1 MSGPALAADSPSAAP
16 GRMLVD
22 AATRET
28 FRLAV
33 LMGAVSVLL
42 PLGVLLYAQITGKDY
57 WTLFWGERN
66 AITWFSTVQL
76 LLIGLVAY
84 VNHEASALMRRL
96 EIAGSAR
103 HQWIWLI
110 FALGFVFLAL
120 DERFEIHETLR
131 EDVMQPAEMFV
142 GIPYLKPGDIGLF
155 LYFVVGVGFAWFLF
169 AELRR
174 QPLSLVFFGAA
185 LLLALSFMI
194 VDSLPKPVTRSW
206 PLGRFWTSVYEEVA
220 ELWAQFLFLLSF
232 LTVLR
237 GRLKQLT
244 RELGQ

>member
-1 MSGPALAADSPSAAP
+1 M
-16 GRMLVD
+16 
-22 AATRET
+22 
-28 FRLAV
+28 
-33 LMGAVSVLL
+33 
-42 PLGVLLYAQITGKDY
+42 GVLLYAKITGKDY
-57 WTLFWGERN
+57 WTLFWGEHN

-103 HQWIWLI
+103 HQWIWLV

-120 DERFEIHETLR
+120 DERFEIHEALR
-131 EDVMQPAEMFV
+131 EDVMQPAELFV

-155 LYFVVGVGFAWFLF
+155 LYFMVGLGFAWFLF
-169 AELRR
+169 GELRR
-174 QPLSLVFFGAA
+174 QPLSLVFFAAA
-185 LLLALSFMI
+185 LLLALSFMV

-206 PLGRFWTSVYEEVA
+206 PLGRFWTSVYEEGA

-244 RELGQ
+244 RELDQ